1 MTNSPPAKT
10 LSALLNEGEQ
20 DELTRKAKFSAR
32 ESYQLKFNLIK
43 LRKEKGLTA
52 ADMAERTGFSI
63 KKITKFEK
71 YYNHPKLSMLNLYAL
86 ALEVSIAYTI
96 VYDLPPEDK

>member
-1 MTNSPPAKT
+1 
-10 LSALLNEGEQ
+10 
-20 DELTRKAKFSAR
+20 
-32 ESYQLKFNLIK
+32 
-43 LRKEKGLTA
+43 
-52 ADMAERTGFSI
+52 MAERTGFSI